1 MHILSF
7 SLTHTLPHLTVSLSS
22 SPSAF
27 VCLSFIA
34 YLCNTIKNFV
44 KRIMH
49 ERAIARRAAQGRRGG
64 WADKGLPAWP
74 MAMAFCIGKRSREGG
89 VASAYCAWSLHD
101 FASNSLAS
109 LIIATHVVNTPFAH
123 SPSMQQTVTD
133 LWWKRKGR
141 GNNMAT
147 WWKHVLSLPK
157 CVLSLQWIRK
167 VYPTVFCVSLQFIYV
182 NQL

>member
-1 MHILSF
+1 
-7 SLTHTLPHLTVSLSS
+7 
-22 SPSAF
+22 
-27 VCLSFIA
+27 
-34 YLCNTIKNFV
+34 
-44 KRIMH
+44 MH

-147 WWKHVLSLPK
+147 WWKHVLSLP
-157 CVLSLQWIRK
+157 
-167 VYPTVFCVSLQFIYV
+167 FCVEFAMDRKTFSNCFLCKLTIYLFKPIV
-182 NQL
+182 IEYLIKQI